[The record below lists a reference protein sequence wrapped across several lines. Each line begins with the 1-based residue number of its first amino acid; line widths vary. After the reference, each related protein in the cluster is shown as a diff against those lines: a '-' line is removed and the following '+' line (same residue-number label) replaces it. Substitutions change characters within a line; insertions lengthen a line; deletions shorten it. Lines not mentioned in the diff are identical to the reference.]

1 MESPGVGRMLTG
13 HTLPGRLLCSQGP
26 EGSPKTQPSLLM
38 SYGIIYPPAPGLF
51 NSPLEAS
58 GSHMPATMSLRT
70 GSLAPMLL
78 VHLVGVISFPESKG
92 ETHESAPLFS
102 LFRKKPRTNPFLLCA
117 QPSEGLSPPLPSL
130 KTSCSIQRVLSCV
143 FLGLSTSPCQPGPEP
158 LQTENTVLLLMQKI
172 NVSIGVGTAMTSGA
186 ARSRRAEGFR

>member
-1 MESPGVGRMLTG
+1 M
-13 HTLPGRLLCSQGP
+13 LLCSQGP
-26 EGSPKTQPSLLM
+26 EGSPETQPSILM

-78 VHLVGVISFPESKG
+78 VCLVGVISFPESKG

-102 LFRKKPRTNPFLLCA
+102 FFRKTQNKSISVNLLGA

-130 KTSCSIQRVLSCV
+130 KTSCSIQRVLSCI